1 MAGLFSRLFGKKKER
16 GPSCAAVVAAAGSS
30 TRMGGQDKLMLPLG
44 EEPVLAHTLRA
55 LELCP
60 YITEIVVVTRR
71 DLIVPI
77 GQMCQDRRLE
87 KVSRV
92 IPGGSTRTQS
102 VLNGVL
108 ELGQRAELVA
118 IHDGARPLVSQR
130 VLEEVLAA
138 AAVCSAAAPATPVK
152 DTIKAAHNGV
162 IESTPDRST
171 LFAVQTPQVFDADLI
186 RTALTRAV
194 EEGVELT
201 DDCGAVERLGIPV
214 RLTAG
219 EYINLK
225 ITTPEDAAVAEALL
239 DWRDSR

>member
-1 MAGLFSRLFGKKKER
+1 MTGAVIVAAGRSARMGGIDKLIAELGGLPVLRRTLL
-16 GPSCAAVVAAAGSS
+16 AVAAA
-30 TRMGGQDKLMLPLG
+30 PEV
-44 EEPVLAHTLRA
+44 EEIVLVVRPGREEELAAAAGPCLKLRA
-55 LELCP
+55 
-60 YITEIVVVTRR
+60 VV
-71 DLIVPI
+71 
-77 GQMCQDRRLE
+77 
-87 KVSRV
+87 
-92 IPGGSTRTQS
+92 PGGETRQQS
-102 VLNGVL
+102 VLAGVQAL
-108 ELGQRAELVA
+108 SPGCELVA

-194 EEGVELT
+194 EEGAELT